1 MKYIFLIATVAA
13 AFFIGCNKNDIPTDG
28 IDPINSVSLIFT
40 ATVPEEKPQTRVALS
55 RSEEGKSILVKWRTE
70 DKVQFFFKKQDG
82 AVVKGSEEPVT
93 VVPDT
98 DDKKATFNVTLPE
111 GVSAPYTVY
120 LVHGAT
126 ATTDGTKIEVDISPV
141 GFERLEDLVTPLAG
155 KAEVVTGSS
164 TGNIALDHLGAL
176 HCLTLANYHTVSHNP
191 GNTFGTTV
199 SLDYAGDSWFYGAGS
214 QYDLVSQSVTAE
226 GSGAALW
233 QQIILPVWESV
244 QFAQW
249 IMPNDN
255 RTQQIKLKAGALI
268 SADIKPTRAPLEKGK
283 AYLLCGSVNYNKT
296 AITLDRPI
304 VWAGSNI
311 YWDEAGQKLTFDE
324 TVVDASQNSDL
335 KQGVY
340 FEWGSLVAFSPTG
353 DATHDYTENPAHYYV
368 PSFQSSNPSA
378 STWKKGTG
386 YYLAN
391 NYLGL
396 EIPNGEET
404 NAFLNEVEQN
414 SDAEYVNERG
424 DICQYLSRTGAV
436 SGSWRMP
443 TANELDVAGVPRTTS
458 GEYIHYTT
466 TSVPYAKF
474 GSFGAIAGNKAGT
487 TVIPSGC
494 IYTVG
499 NSVTRF
505 PASGRRDF
513 DAVAGEGGEI
523 GRYWSSSARDK
534 PRNAYYLAFLSDRA
548 LPFYTPRNYF
558 LSVRCVRATN

>member
-55 RSEEGKSILVKWRTE
+55 RSEEGKSILVKWRTD

-214 QYDLVSQSVTAE
+214 KYDLVSQLVTVV
-226 GSGAALW
+226 GSGAIPW
-233 QQIILPVWESV
+233 QQVIVPAWQSV
-244 QFAQW
+244 QLAQW
-249 IMPNDN
+249 VMPNGN
-255 RTQQIKLKAGALI
+255 IPQEIQLKSGALV
-268 SADIKPTRAPLEKGK
+268 SANSKLARSTALQKGRAYHFH
-283 AYLLCGSVNYNKT
+283 ASVNHHQTMLKF
-296 AITLDRPI
+296 AEPL

-311 YWDEAGQKLTFDE
+311 YWDETRQKLSFDE
-324 TVVDASQNSDL
+324 TVVDASQNTDL
-335 KQGVY
+335 KQGV
-340 FEWGSLVAFSPTG
+340 FFQWGSLLAVSKSGYDSDLADQSFFYFPTYRST
-353 DATHDYTENPAHYYV
+353 APET
-368 PSFQSSNPSA
+368 
-378 STWKKGTG
+378 STWTKRNRLLHANPFYGTD
-386 YYLAN
+386 
-391 NYLGL
+391 
-396 EIPNGEET
+396 IPDGGQA
-404 NAFLNEVEQN
+404 NAFLNDAAQN
-414 SDAEYVNERG
+414 ADAMYIAEKG